1 MATGD
6 WVGTFELAAHCRTSE
21 VGSPGWEKGAS
32 TCRLRLCW
40 HTCALP
46 PFDPALSVQFPLN
59 RYRFDTFQIDAR
71 ARQLLRGDEPVPV
84 QGLVFDLLLFLVQH
98 PGQTLSKERLLA
110 EVWRNQHLTDATIAQ
125 AVRKARA
132 ALGDD
137 GRSQTYIRTV
147 HGHGIRFEAEVQAV
161 PLDGPDIAADA
172 PPSVVSSSAHRIVP
186 GRFALLAG
194 LLLTVVAAFAIW
206 QWPGGE
212 RVAQVSGQPAS
223 ASQSRVRMAVFPFEN
238 ATGDADFDW
247 FQHGLA
253 MTARDLLAQA
263 EGVEALG
270 PNELDEVPGGDL
282 GQRTVYVG
290 ARYGLSATVS
300 REEGRFAVAWSLA
313 QGDGRQHHGQFAA
326 ADATLIARELA
337 RQALETVGGSVPPK
351 VSRALDLGDPLA
363 LELYARGMEAAMR
376 DEREQAL
383 KLLEAALA
391 RVPDSI
397 PLKVAIAQAAFDPAD
412 VQGSIQRLRAAADA
426 LPPDAHQARVAL
438 RFEVGKLLWFVG
450 EVAQAEPLLRAAL
463 AEPGIDRL
471 LRARILNSL
480 AMVEQSLL
488 HFDPAWEH
496 ARSAESL
503 LRQLDSPYFLG
514 MTLTNLGYLAEDMG
528 RLAEAERYHREAL
541 DIREIY
547 GFPSLIA
554 ASRYGVARVLR
565 RSGRFEEAAELIQLA
580 LDTVTEL
587 DLRHDIFD
595 NCEERAEIDMRLARF
610 EDAERWLQRAQAVA
624 ESNDDALGLVWVRQM
639 HGRLALRRESVD
651 AATLATHET
660 VLRDFE
666 AIGERQDALVARLEL
681 AQMHLALAQPTAA
694 AARLAEVADALEA
707 GSVSEVTL
715 GHAMV
720 QAQWLA
726 ARDQRDD
733 ALALLL
739 ETVRRAR
746 SVGASDIEA
755 EAAILAGHLAI
766 ESRDLATA
774 GRMLAVARAWSP
786 GYYRTQALAQAVQ
799 AAETGGN
806 GLN

>member
-1 MATGD
+1 MQ
-6 WVGTFELAAHCRTSE
+6 
-21 VGSPGWEKGAS
+21 SP
-32 TCRLRLCW
+32 
-40 HTCALP
+40 P
-46 PFDPALSVQFPLN
+46 N
-59 RYRFDTFQIDAR
+59 RYRFDTFLIDAR
-71 ARQLLRGDEPVPV
+71 ARQLLRDDEPVPV
-84 QGLVFDLLLFLVQH
+84 QSLVFDLLLFLVQH
-98 PGQTLSKERLLA
+98 PGQTLSKDRLLA
-110 EVWRNQHLTDATIAQ
+110 EVWHNQHLTDATIAQ

-137 GRSQTYIRTV
+137 GRAQTYIRTV
-147 HGHGIRFEAEVQAV
+147 HGHGIRFEAEVQPV
-161 PLDGPDIAADA
+161 PLDELDTTADA

-186 GRFALLAG
+186 GRFALLTG
-194 LLLTVVAAFAIW
+194 LLLALVAAVTIW
-206 QWPGGE
+206 QWPDGE
-212 RVAQVSGQPAS
+212 RAARASGRHAG
-223 ASQSRVRMAVFPFEN
+223 ASQGSVRMAVFPFEN

-253 MTARDLLAQA
+253 MTARDLLAQ
-263 EGVEALG
+263 VDDIEALG
-270 PNELDEVPGGDL
+270 PNELDEVPEGDL

-337 RQALETVGGSVPPK
+337 RQALEAVGGTVPPK
-351 VSRALDLGDPLA
+351 ISRTLDLGDPLA

-376 DEREQAL
+376 DERESAV

-391 RVPDSI
+391 RAPDSI
-397 PLKVAIAQAAFDPAD
+397 PLKVAVAQAAFDPAD
-412 VQGSIQRLRAAADA
+412 FQGSIQRLRAASDA
-426 LPPDAHQARVAL
+426 LPQDASLARVAL

-463 AEPGIDRL
+463 DEPGIDRL

-541 DIREIY
+541 DLREMY

-565 RSGRFEEAAELIQLA
+565 RSGRFEEAAELVRLA

-595 NCEERAEIDMRLARF
+595 NCEEMAEIDMRLARF
-610 EDAERWLQRAQAVA
+610 DDAERWLERARTVA
-624 ESNDDALGLVWVRQM
+624 ESNDDALGLIWVRQV
-639 HGRLALRRESVD
+639 HGRLALRSQAVD
-651 AATLATHET
+651 AAVVVAHET
-660 VLRDFE
+660 VLRDLE
-666 AIGERQDALVARLEL
+666 AIGERQDALLTRLEL
-681 AQMHLALAQPTAA
+681 AQMHLALAQPDAA
-694 AARLAEVADALEA
+694 ATRLSEVADALEA
-707 GSVSEVTL
+707 GSLSEVAL

-720 QAQWLA
+720 RAQWMAARGERDAALA
-726 ARDQRDD
+726 A
-733 ALALLL
+733 LL

-746 SVGASDIEA
+746 SIGATDLEA

-766 ESRDLATA
+766 ESRNLATA

-786 GYYRTQALAQAVQ
+786 GYYRTQALAQALQ
-799 AAETGGN
+799 TAETGAGKN
-806 GLN
+806 G

>member
-1 MATGD
+1 MQ
-6 WVGTFELAAHCRTSE
+6 
-21 VGSPGWEKGAS
+21 SPS
-32 TCRLRLCW
+32 
-40 HTCALP
+40 
-46 PFDPALSVQFPLN
+46 N
-59 RYRFDTFQIDAR
+59 RYYFDAFQIDAQ
-71 ARQLLRGDEPVPV
+71 ARQLLHGDEPVPV
-84 QGLVFDLLLFLVQH
+84 QGLVFELLLFLVQH
-98 PGQTLSKERLLA
+98 PGQTLSKERLLD

-137 GRSQTYIRTV
+137 GRSQIYIRTV
-147 HGHGIRFEAEVQAV
+147 HGHGIRFEADVRAV
-161 PLDGPDIAADA
+161 SPDEPGTSADA
-172 PPSVVSSSAHRIVP
+172 PPPADAPSPVAATTAVDVQTPAASRRSASARYAVVV
-186 GRFALLAG
+186 G
-194 LLLTVVAAFAIW
+194 LLFAVIVAVAYW
-206 QWPGGE
+206 QWPSGE
-212 RVAQVSGQPAS
+212 RAAQLSDQHADTTQAGLQ
-223 ASQSRVRMAVFPFEN
+223 MAVFAFEN
-238 ATGDADFDW
+238 ATGDEDFDW

-253 MTARDLLAQA
+253 MTVRDLLAQA
-263 EGVEALG
+263 DGVQALG
-270 PNELDEVPGGDL
+270 PNELDEVPEGEL

-290 ARYGLSATVS
+290 ASHGLSATVS
-300 REEGRFAVAWSLA
+300 REDGRFAVAWSLA
-313 QGDGRQHHGQFAA
+313 QGDGRQHQGQFAA
-326 ADATLIARELA
+326 ADATLIARELV
-337 RQALETVGGSVPPK
+337 RQALEAAGGTLPPK
-351 VSRALDLGDPLA
+351 VSRTLDLGDALA

-376 DEREQAL
+376 DEREQAV

-397 PLKVAIAQAAFDPAD
+397 PLKVAVAQAAFDPAD

-587 DLRHDIFD
+587 NLRHDIFD

-624 ESNDDALGLVWVRQM
+624 ESNDDAIGLVWVRQM

-651 AATLATHET
+651 AATLAAHET

-746 SVGASDIEA
+746 SVGATDIEA

-786 GYYRTQALAQAVQ
+786 GYYRTQALARAVQ
-799 AAETGGN
+799 TAETGRN
-806 GLN
+806 